1 MSDKKARL
9 VKRGFDINNGVP
21 YEVWDVGEG
30 RGVYVDYFAFS
41 SKAFPVDMNSLMVD
55 WEEMRSWP
63 HDALGGEAIRDLGYE
78 PYEPVEDGVTDGSAD
93 QRQERASRITSDPV
107 SLRTAVHGTYP
118 AA

>member
-1 MSDKKARL
+1 MSDKQARL
-9 VKRGFDINNGVP
+9 VKRGFDIYNGVP

-55 WEEMRSWP
+55 GEEMRSWP

-78 PYEPVEDGVTDGSAD
+78 PYEPVEDGDTDGSAD
-93 QRQERASRITSDPV
+93 
-107 SLRTAVHGTYP
+107 
-118 AA
+118 